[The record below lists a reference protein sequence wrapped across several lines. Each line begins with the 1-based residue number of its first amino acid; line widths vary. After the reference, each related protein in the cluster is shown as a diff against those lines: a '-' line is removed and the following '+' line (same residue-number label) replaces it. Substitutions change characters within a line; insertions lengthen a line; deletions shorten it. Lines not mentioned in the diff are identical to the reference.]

1 MLGIA
6 ADRIARPDGSLEPGV
21 VWIDPTRGT
30 IVSVSADRSA
40 LPPAVRGT
48 PMRRVE
54 LGDRIVGPGCVD
66 VHVHGGA
73 GCQVNGDS
81 AVDVE
86 GALATIASFHARN
99 GTSSLLATTVSDS
112 PERLAAAVAGVAQA
126 AARARATAVPTGARI
141 IGSHLEGPFIAPT
154 RAGAQDP
161 SAIRPPDRAELNR
174 LLELGAGTVRMVTLA
189 PELPGADELI
199 ADCLDAGA
207 VVALG
212 HTEADFDTARRAFD
226 AGATHVTHLFNCMP
240 PLHHR
245 LPGLITAALVDDRV
259 TVELICDLHHVHP
272 AVVEFVAQ
280 IALERL
286 VLVTDAGPVAGSRPW
301 SPPARTH
308 GGGAHRVEGHPGHRP
323 DDARRECPDHE
334 RGGAEFL
341 DCGESPLGGG
351 SGRRVGDARI
361 DRRRRGIGAARPR
374 PNRRGRTG

>member
-1 MLGIA
+1 
-6 ADRIARPDGSLEPGV
+6 
-21 VWIDPTRGT
+21 
-30 IVSVSADRSA
+30 
-40 LPPAVRGT
+40 
-48 PMRRVE
+48 MRRVE
-54 LGDRIVGPGCVD
+54 LGDRIVAPGCVD

-81 AVDVE
+81 AVEVE
-86 GALATIASFHARN
+86 GALAAMASFHAWN

-126 AARARATAVPTGARI
+126 TARARATAVPTGARI

-286 VLVTDAGPVAGSRPW
+286 VLVTDAGPVAGTGPGRRRLGHMAVELTGSRVTLATDPTTLAGSALTMSAAVRNFSTAAKVPLAAARAAASATPASIVAGAASVPPGLGRIEAGAPADLMVLDPAL
-301 SPPARTH
+301 SPVATVV
-308 GGGAHRVEGHPGHRP
+308 GGAVAFDPGR
-323 DDARRECPDHE
+323 
-334 RGGAEFL
+334 L
-341 DCGESPLGGG
+341 LS
-351 SGRRVGDARI
+351 
-361 DRRRRGIGAARPR
+361 
-374 PNRRGRTG
+374 